1 MNTTEELPR
10 TVGFWSAA
18 LLPVNGMIGAGIFA
32 LPALLVAGV
41 GSFAPWMML
50 VGALLVL
57 PIALVFAALAGR
69 FEAHGGPVLYATQAF
84 GPFLGFQAGWSRY
97 ASGVVSVAA
106 NSHVAIAYLAVLFP
120 VLADPLLKTAAAAG
134 FIIAITAIN
143 LVGMRASVGVLG
155 LITTGKLAPLI
166 GLVIVGLA
174 TRDPAIGFALPEF
187 GDLESVVL
195 LSFYAYAAF
204 ENATFAAGE
213 TKDPR
218 RTIPRALMTTLAA
231 VTAFYMLVI
240 WAYLA
245 VGPAVGEGENAL
257 AAAAQVL
264 AGPVGAIA
272 LAVAAVFSI
281 AGNTLGGGIV
291 IPRMTFG
298 MAESGLLPA
307 VFGHISRRFLTPDVS
322 ILFFGAV
329 AVGFSLSAGFAT
341 LAVASTLS
349 RLVTYLLTA
358 LALPVLNRRG
368 AGPAPRWHDPV
379 AALATVATLWVASQ
393 ASGEAYRILALMLAA
408 GCGLYVLA
416 RRGIA
421 PAGQAA
427 QKRPTA
433 RGGAA

>member
-1 MNTTEELPR
+1 MGKSSRGAQILQKQAELLR
-10 TVGFWSAA
+10 TVGFWGAA
-18 LLPVNGMIGAGIFA
+18 LLAVNGMIGAAIFA

-155 LITTGKLAPLI
+155 LITTGKLVPLI
-166 GLVIVGLA
+166 GLVILGLA

-187 GDLESVVL
+187 GEFESVVL
-195 LSFYAYAAF
+195 LSFYAYTAF

-218 RTIPRALMTTLAA
+218 RTIPRALMTTLVV

-240 WAYLA
+240 WADLA
-245 VGPAVGEGENAL
+245 VGPASGEGENAL

-264 AGPVGAIA
+264 AGPAGAIA

-281 AGNTLGGGIV
+281 AGNTLGGRIV
-291 IPRMTFG
+291 IPRMTYG
-298 MAESGLLPA
+298 MAESGLLPS
-307 VFGHISRRFLTPDVS
+307 VFGHILRRFLTPDVS

-341 LAVASTLS
+341 LAVASSLS
-349 RLVTYLLTA
+349 RLITYLLTA
-358 LALPVLNRRG
+358 LALPVLDRRETS
-368 AGPAPRWHDPV
+368 PAPGWHLPV
-379 AALATVATLWVASQ
+379 AALAAAATLWVASQ
-393 ASGEAYRILALMLAA
+393 ASAEAYQILALLLAV
-408 GCGLYVLA
+408 GCGLFFLA
-416 RRGIA
+416 RRGVA
-421 PAGQAA
+421 RAGQVA
-427 QKRPTA
+427 
-433 RGGAA
+433 